1 MLKTQIDYS
10 KISWFGTGGIVENYY
25 IFESIEQLAQ
35 FIKLKQSFHIVGAG
49 SNTLFL
55 DAGIKNLI
63 KLNLRQITILSNK
76 KIYVQSG
83 VLTSQLTRFCIQNNI
98 GGLEFTST
106 IPGSIGGLIKMNAG
120 AYGFEIKDA
129 LDSVELMN
137 ELGETYHVT
146 ASQLNFSYR
155 KSDLPDK
162 TVIVGGV
169 FNTTFSPAC
178 EIEKNIKTMHDQRKS
193 TQPLNLKT
201 LGSTFINGSYF
212 NPITQSTQFYH
223 SGYLLEQA
231 GLKGYTVGGA
241 RFSNKHA
248 NFIEN
253 FNHCTSQNVL
263 DLIKYAQQAVWDK
276 FQIPLTTEIIII

>member
-1 MLKTQIDYS
+1 M
-10 KISWFGTGGIVENYY
+10 
-25 IFESIEQLAQ
+25 
-35 FIKLKQSFHIVGAG
+35 
-49 SNTLFL
+49 
-55 DAGIKNLI
+55 
-63 KLNLRQITILSNK
+63 
-76 KIYVQSG
+76 
-83 VLTSQLTRFCIQNNI
+83 LTSQLTRFCIQNNI

-169 FNTTFSPAC
+169 LTLRSAQHVKL
-178 EIEKNIKTMHDQRKS
+178 KNIKTMHDQRKS

-241 RFSNKHA
+241 RFP
-248 NFIEN
+248 
-253 FNHCTSQNVL
+253 TSM
-263 DLIKYAQQAVWDK
+263 LILLKILITAHHK
-276 FQIPLTTEIIII
+276 MS